1 MLSSSRLFRV
11 AALALHAIQ
20 NGCDSTRGLLAR
32 FHRYQL
38 KLGLNGK
45 LLQSAMS
52 TPEREGER
60 GSERERDTHP
70 HTHTERQTAYTYKKG
85 RWFLAEALAEMVP
98 LARLY
103 AATKVWIR
111 AVYEQQEASNN

>member
-20 NGCDSTRGLLAR
+20 NGCDSTRGLLAP

-60 GSERERDTHP
+60 GSERERERDTHP
-70 HTHTERQTAYTYKKG
+70 HTHTHTHTHRETDSIYIQKR
-85 RWFLAEALAEMVP
+85 ALV
-98 LARLY
+98 
-103 AATKVWIR
+103 
-111 AVYEQQEASNN
+111 SG